1 MIFHHQKETQDKMQ
15 DFYILQR
22 TATKLD
28 AGEIRRWYLT
38 VDMLAPDNVIMGDDE
53 TNNFMLAR
61 QDKELLYIVPLVRH
75 LTEEEAERIVEGYM
89 RVSEH
94 DFEIETSNVY
104 RANADFGHP
113 FETDYQISV
122 EAKNILKDAYARQA
136 HNQWI
141 QAKMREGYRYGL
153 NMSINEKTHP
163 AMRPWDDLPETYRR
177 MPETTDKELLDF
189 YSANITKFN

>member
-1 MIFHHQKETQDKMQ
+1 MQ

-22 TATKLD
+22 TPKMLD
-28 AGEIRRWYLT
+28 AGEVRRWYLT

-53 TNNFMLAR
+53 TNSFMFAMQL
-61 QDKELLYIVPLVRH
+61 QDYIYMVPLVRH
-75 LTEEEAERIVEGYM
+75 LTEAEAETVVEGYM
-89 RVSEH
+89 SVSEH
-94 DFEIETSNVY
+94 DFQIETSNVY

-113 FETDYQISV
+113 FETDYQIAV
-122 EAKNILKDAYARQA
+122 EAKSVLKDAYARQA

-163 AMRPWDDLPETYRR
+163 AMRPWDDLPKEYQR
-177 MPETTDKELLDF
+177 MPESTDKELLDF
-189 YSANITKFN
+189 YSSNINKFT

>member
-1 MIFHHQKETQDKMQ
+1 MQ

-22 TATKLD
+22 TPQVLNAK
-28 AGEIRRWYLT
+28 EIRRWYMT
-38 VDMLAPDNVIMGDDE
+38 VDMLSPDNIIMGDDE
-53 TNNFMLAR
+53 TNSFILAS
-61 QDKELLYIVPLVRH
+61 QAEELLYIIPLVRH

-94 DFEIETSNVY
+94 DFQIETSNVY

-113 FETDYQISV
+113 FETDYQIAV

-141 QAKMREGYRYGL
+141 QSKMQKGFRYGL
-153 NMSINEKTHP
+153 NLSINEKTHP
-163 AMRPWDDLPETYRR
+163 AMRPWDDLPTEYKR

>member
-1 MIFHHQKETQDKMQ
+1 MQ

-22 TATKLD
+22 TPEILN

-38 VDMLAPDNVIMGDDE
+38 VDMLAPDNLIMGDDE
-53 TNNFMLAR
+53 TNDFMLAK
-61 QDKELLYIVPLVRH
+61 QDNEYLYIIPLVRH

-94 DFEIETSNVY
+94 DFQIETSNVY
-104 RANADFGHP
+104 RAHADFGHP
-113 FETDYQISV
+113 FETDYQIAV

-141 QAKMREGYRYGL
+141 QAKMQEGFRYGL

-163 AMRPWDDLPETYRR
+163 AMRPWDDLPKEYRK

-189 YSANITKFN
+189 YSSNITKFN

>member
-1 MIFHHQKETQDKMQ
+1 MQ

-22 TATKLD
+22 TAKILD
-28 AGEIRRWYLT
+28 ADEIRRWYLT

-53 TNNFMLAR
+53 SNSFMFAM
-61 QDKELLYIVPLVRH
+61 QAEDYIYMVPLVRH
-75 LTEEEAERIVEGYM
+75 LTEMEAEKIVEGYM

-94 DFEIETSNVY
+94 DFDIETSNVY
-104 RANADFGHP
+104 RANADLAHP

-122 EAKNILKDAYARQA
+122 DAKNVLKDAYARQS

-153 NMSINEKTHP
+153 KLSLKEKTHP
-163 AMRPWDDLPETYRR
+163 AMRSWDDLPKEYRR
-177 MPETTDKELLDF
+177 LPESSDKELLDF
-189 YSANITKFN
+189 YSSNINKF

>member
-1 MIFHHQKETQDKMQ
+1 MQ

-22 TATKLD
+22 TPTVLNSK
-28 AGEIRRWYLT
+28 EIRRWYIT
-38 VDMLAPDNVIMGDDE
+38 VDMLAPDNIIMGDDQ
-53 TNNFMLAR
+53 TNNFMLAS

-94 DFEIETSNVY
+94 DFQIETSNVY

-113 FETDYQISV
+113 FETDYQIAV
-122 EAKNILKDAYARQA
+122 EAKNVLKDAYARQR
-136 HNQWI
+136 HNSWI
-141 QAKMREGYRYGL
+141 QEQMDLGFRYGL
-153 NMSINEKTHP
+153 NFNIKEKTHP
-163 AMRPWDDLPETYRR
+163 AMRPWDDLPESYRR

-189 YSANITKFN
+189 YSQNITKFG

>member
-1 MIFHHQKETQDKMQ
+1 MQ

-22 TATKLD
+22 SQDILNAD
-28 AGEIRRWYLT
+28 QIRRWLLT
-38 VDMLAPDNVIMGDDE
+38 IEMLGPDGIIMGDDE
-53 TNNFMLAR
+53 SNSFMLAS
-61 QDKELLYIVPLVRH
+61 QGDDYLYMIPLVRH
-75 LTEEEAERIVEGYM
+75 LNEDEAERIVEGYM
-89 RVSEH
+89 RIAEH

-163 AMRPWDDLPETYRR
+163 AMRPWDDLPDNYRR

-189 YSANITKFN
+189 YSQNITKFN